1 MCAVQTAAGGTG
13 LLERQGELEALRTAT
28 DAARAGSGALVYVE
42 APAGMGKTELLS
54 AACRDAA
61 AAGVEVLRARGGQV
75 ERDVALGAARQL
87 FAPVAGLPE
96 AERDA
101 LLSGAAALA
110 AGPLG
115 LTAPA
120 APDAPPA
127 ADPSFADFHGLYW
140 LTANLAARSPLLL
153 AVDDAHWLDPLSV
166 RWLHYLARR
175 LDGVPVAIAITA
187 RPGEPGAPEAELA
200 GLASDRLTRV
210 VRPEPLSQDA
220 ATALV
225 RSALG
230 AAAAPEFCQACRE
243 VTAGNPFYL
252 RRLVDQLTADRVDPV
267 AEAASRVRQLG
278 PEAIARS
285 IVWRL
290 AALPPAAAAL
300 AQAVAVLEGD
310 AELRPAGALAGLDDT
325 AAAAAADALA
335 GIHVL
340 TPDRPLAFVHPVV
353 RAAVYAD
360 LPAADRARRHA
371 AAARLLRGYG
381 APPERVAA
389 HLALADP
396 SGDPD
401 VVATL
406 RDAARAAAGRGAT
419 DAAVAY
425 LERALREP
433 PAAAERRAVLVELG
447 RLQARRHSPEAPDRL
462 AEALELTEGRVE
474 RARVAHEL
482 GLAEMMLGR
491 LVEARATFD
500 RALDELGDADP
511 ELAMRIE
518 VDLIGAARFDYS
530 VRDESRERL
539 ARLGQ
544 QLGDGE
550 PTGAERLVL
559 ANLAFDRVSSF
570 EPYTE
575 AIALAERALGGGAL
589 LDVAGIDAP
598 TVQLPLWTLCYSDA
612 WDAAERETQIVL
624 DEARLRGSS
633 LAFAVASVIEA
644 TTQFR
649 RGRVLDAEASARAS
663 VAAQPD
669 AAIDAPL
676 AVAVLVEAL
685 VEKGELDEAQALLEK
700 SGYDGDLPDF
710 PLFTPL
716 QNARGKLKLAR
727 QETRAGIEDLLE
739 CGARAAKWGRQ
750 NGTLVSWRTV
760 AAVALDSVGE
770 HEQGRALAEEAL
782 ALIKGFDAPRPTG
795 MALRALGMID
805 RDMALLQRSAEL
817 LEQADARLE
826 LAYTL
831 VELGAA
837 LRRGG
842 QRREARDPL
851 ARGADLAERCGA
863 RALADRAATELRATG
878 ARPRRRLLTGL
889 ESLTASERRVAQ
901 MAVSG
906 MTNRDIAQALF
917 VTVKTVETHLG
928 RLYRKLGIHSRAEL
942 AEMMAAEDS
951 AA

>member
-1 MCAVQTAAGGTG
+1 MAAVRTAAAGG
-13 LLERQGELEALRTAT
+13 LLERQGELDALRMAIETARGGT
-28 DAARAGSGALVYVE
+28 GALVYIE
-42 APAGMGKTELLS
+42 APAGLGKTELLS
-54 AACRDAA
+54 AACEEAA
-61 AAGVEVLRARGGQV
+61 AGGVEVLRAQGGHV

-87 FAPVAGLPE
+87 FAPVAAMP
-96 AERDA
+96 AAQRKA
-101 LLSGAAALA
+101 LLTGAAALA

-115 LTAPA
+115 LTAPDA
-120 APDAPPA
+120 DAPPA
-127 ADPSFADFHGLYW
+127 ADPAFADFHGLYW
-140 LTANLAARSPLLL
+140 LTANLAARSPLLI
-153 AVDDAHWLDPLSV
+153 AVDDAHWLDPLSL
-166 RWLHYLARR
+166 RWLVYLANR
-175 LDGVPVAIAITA
+175 LDGVPVAIAAAA
-187 RPGEPGAPEAELA
+187 RPGEPDAPEAELA

-210 VRPEPLSQDA
+210 VRPDPLSGDA
-220 ATALV
+220 AAALV
-225 RSALG
+225 RGALGDG
-230 AAAAPEFCQACRE
+230 AAADFCRACHE

-252 RRLVDQLTADRVDPV
+252 RRLVDQLVADRIDPV
-267 AEAASRVRQLG
+267 AAAAERVRQLG

-290 AALPPAAAAL
+290 AGLPPAAAAL
-300 AQAVAVLEGD
+300 AQSVAVLERD
-310 AELRPAGALAGLDDT
+310 AELRLAAALAGLED
-325 AAAAAADALA
+325 AAAAEAADALA
-335 GIHVL
+335 GVNVL
-340 TPDRPLAFVHPVV
+340 TAGRPLEFVHPVV
-353 RAAVYAD
+353 RAAVYSD
-360 LPAADRARRHA
+360 LPASDRARRHA
-371 AAARLLRGYG
+371 AAARLLRDDG

-396 SGDPD
+396 NGDAE

-406 RDAARAAAGRGAT
+406 RAAAVAAAGRGAT
-419 DAAVAY
+419 GAAAGY

-433 PAAAERRAVLVELG
+433 PPAEQRADVIVELG
-447 RLQARRHSPEAPDRL
+447 RIQARRHDPSAPELL
-462 AEALELTEGRVE
+462 ADALALTESRVE

-491 LVEARATFD
+491 LVDARATFD
-500 RALDELGDADP
+500 RALTELGDADQ
-511 ELAMRIE
+511 ELATRIE
-518 VDLIGAARFDYS
+518 VDLVGAARFDYS
-530 VRDESRERL
+530 AREESRARL
-539 ARLGQ
+539 ARLGS

-570 EPYTE
+570 EPHTE
-575 AIALAERALGGGAL
+575 AIALAEQALGGGAL

-598 TVQLPLWTLCYSDA
+598 TVQLPVWTLCYSDA

-644 TTQFR
+644 TTQLR
-649 RGRVLDAEASARAS
+649 RGRVVEAEASARAS
-663 VAAQPD
+663 LAAQPD

-676 AVAVLVEAL
+676 AVAVLVEVL
-685 VEKGELDEAQALLEK
+685 VEKGELDEAQAMLDK
-700 SGYDGDLPDF
+700 SGYAGDLPDF

-716 QNARGKLKLAR
+716 QNARGRLKLAR
-727 QETRAGIEDLLE
+727 QETRAGLDDLLD
-739 CGARAAKWGRQ
+739 CGERASKWGRQ
-750 NGTLVSWRTV
+750 NGTLVPWRIW
-760 AAVALDSVGE
+760 ASVALDALGE
-770 HEQGRALAEEAL
+770 HDRGRTLAQEAL
-782 ALIKGFDAPRPTG
+782 DLIEGFGAPRPTG
-795 MALRALGMID
+795 MALRAIGMID
-805 RDMALLQRSAEL
+805 RDASALERSAAEL
-817 LEQADARLE
+817 ERADARLE

-831 VELGAA
+831 VELGAL

-842 QRREARDPL
+842 ERREARDPL

-863 RALADRAATELRATG
+863 TLLADRAATELRATG

-942 AEMMAAEDS
+942 AEMMAAGDR
-951 AA
+951 AD